1 MSLPEVQR
9 EELIAE
15 REAEKA
21 KVDQKRQLDSMFRN
35 RQGDDTVANAAK
47 RQSTQ
52 ESASSH
58 RRPRLSLPA
67 CLTSFRTF

>member
-9 EELIAE
+9 EEVIAE

-35 RQGDDTVANAAK
+35 RQADDTVANAAK
-47 RQSTQ
+47 RTHRSTLATQS
-52 ESASSH
+52 SG
-58 RRPRLSLPA
+58 
-67 CLTSFRTF
+67 